1 MLVLCVMSIAIL
13 VYVLWVWPKPK
24 VDFLYCLGC
33 CLNGKNLRSETFSN
47 FLWVDFIATVGAVIR
62 GNLSNGYQLTFH
74 TNCRLIMDIKINQ
87 FYKNTLTQTPL
98 YIFNELLFLSV
109 PTYFLYLYRIL
120 SNNNFYLST
129 FNWIMI
135 VFKTLRK
142 ILQIYEYILYLL
154 CFSFKAE

>member
-1 MLVLCVMSIAIL
+1 
-13 VYVLWVWPKPK
+13 
-24 VDFLYCLGC
+24 
-33 CLNGKNLRSETFSN
+33 
-47 FLWVDFIATVGAVIR
+47 
-62 GNLSNGYQLTFH
+62 
-74 TNCRLIMDIKINQ
+74 MDIKINQ